1 MAMGAMVIPAWALQR
16 PSSNA
21 PDEGYLQ
28 DRYFLAFDDTT
39 QETCYSPKLQCPTA
53 YGGGTLTAYLHGIF
67 ASETDVTD
75 EAVMSV
81 SVEAFTAAD
90 AVDLDATTSFD
101 TENTC
106 EIDPASTA
114 GYLCVG
120 TCTLTNK
127 DSIAA
132 GDTFRLRI
140 RRNPSDAAD
149 TCTGDFRLLS
159 VRIEES

>member
-1 MAMGAMVIPAWALQR
+1 MAMGAMVIPAIALER
-16 PSSNA
+16 PASNA

-39 QETCYSPKLQCPTA
+39 QETAYKGGLQLPA
-53 YGGGTLTAYLHGIF
+53 SYAGGTLTAYLHGIF
-67 ASETDVTD
+67 ASETTVTN

-81 SVEAFTAAD
+81 SVEAFTPAD
-90 AVDLDATTSFD
+90 AVDLDAGTSFD

-114 GYLCVG
+114 GYLCLG

-132 GDTFRLRI
+132 GDYFRLRI

-159 VRIEES
+159 VRLEES